1 MHYRRLADRI
11 QQQIQAGQLQAGQRL
26 PALRTLARQ
35 QQVSL
40 TTAINCY
47 QWLEAAGWI
56 AARPQSGYYVTG
68 QPEPAQAPQLPHFS
82 VEVRAP
88 GSAIAIAGVPLGP
101 LGISRLAPALLPTQ
115 ALQRAMKRALNRLA
129 GRLHDYPDRQG
140 DAGLR
145 QALAQHFQ
153 RYQLYPDARELQ
165 ISHGCLDAVRQAL
178 EVCTTAG
185 DTVAISSPCF
195 NGLLDLL
202 ASLDRR
208 VLEIPGTA
216 EGIDLEQL
224 EQQLA
229 AGKVQA
235 CLFSTS
241 HLNPQGVSLSVAQK
255 QRLAALASRYHVPVI
270 EDDIY
275 LELDT
280 QAEPA
285 IPAKHFDKDGWLLWC
300 GSVSKSLGAGLRIG
314 WCWPGRFAQAW
325 ADKHSHQHYGVNLH
339 AQTALADLINTGD
352 YARHLA
358 RLKPQ
363 LAAQLRQYRQQIHQA
378 LPQAA
383 ISNPTGGCVLW
394 VQVPGLNAHHLAEQA
409 HARGIDLRAGH
420 LFSSRGLYG
429 DCFRINCGWPL
440 AENGEPTEAALQ
452 LRWLLVAAGE
462 MVRGYVKKM

>member
-1 MHYRRLADRI
+1 MHYRRLADTL
-11 QQQIQAGQLQAGQRL
+11 QQQIQAGQLRAGQRL
-26 PALRTLARQ
+26 PALRALARQ

-56 AARPQSGYYVTG
+56 AARPQSGFYVTG
-68 QPEPAQAPQLPHFS
+68 QPAAANAPVLPHFAA
-82 VEVRAP
+82 EVRAP
-88 GSAIAIAGVPLGP
+88 GSAIDIAGVPLGP
-101 LGISRLAPALLPTQ
+101 LDISRLAPALLPTQ

-129 GRLHDYPDRQG
+129 DRLHDYPDQQG

-145 QALAQHFQ
+145 QALALHFQ
-153 RYQLYPDARELQ
+153 RYQLYPDARDLQ
-165 ISHGCLDAVRQAL
+165 ITHGCLDAVRQAL
-178 EVCTTAG
+178 AVCTKAG

-195 NGLLDLL
+195 NGLLNLL
-202 ASLDRR
+202 ASLDRQ

-216 EGIDLEQL
+216 EGIDLDQL

-229 AGKVQA
+229 AGRAQA

-241 HLNPQGVSLSVAQK
+241 HLNPQGVSLSVPQK
-255 QRLAALASRYHVPVI
+255 RRLAALAKRYRVPVI

-280 QAEPA
+280 GPEPA
-285 IPAKHFDKDGWLLWC
+285 IPAKHFDSDGWLLWC

-314 WCWPGRFAQAW
+314 WCWPGRFARAW
-325 ADKHSHQHYGVNLH
+325 ADQHSHQHYGVNLH
-339 AQTALADLINTGD
+339 AQAALADLINTGD

-363 LAAQLRQYRQQIHQA
+363 LAAQLRQYRQRIHQA
-378 LPQAA
+378 LPGAA
-383 ISNPTGGCVLW
+383 ISNPRGGCVLW
-394 VQVPGLNAHHLAEQA
+394 LQVPGLDANPLAERA
-409 HARGIDLRAGH
+409 HAHGIDLRAGN

-429 DCFRINCGWPL
+429 DCLRINAGWPL
-440 AENGEPTEAALQ
+440 VADGEATEAAEQLQ
-452 LRWLLVAAGE
+452 WLLAAVKE
-462 MVRGYVKKM
+462 MV